1 MDYSKSWTQPGQD
14 FFNEAIDDRV
24 KERFPKLSSAGV
36 KKLAQ
41 AVKQKG
47 QIDSKLYVYLG
58 NLYDKLKDPK
68 KFENV
73 VKKINQSFIDTV
85 HALKS
90 NDVMLRPGKPGSMMR
105 KFGPFNR

>member
-41 AVKQKG
+41 VVKQKG

-73 VKKINQSFIDTV
+73 VKKINKSFIDTV

>member
-1 MDYSKSWTQPGQD
+1 MSWTQPGQD

-41 AVKQKG
+41 VVKQKG

-58 NLYDKLKDPK
+58 NLYDKLKNPK

-105 KFGPFNR
+105 MYGPFNR